1 MNAEFIAMLDYL
13 ERERGIKREIL
24 LEAVS
29 NALLSASKKS
39 VSASRELRIDIN
51 PKTGE
56 IRALANLIVA
66 DKVTNP
72 QDEISETAAR
82 RIKSDA
88 KVGDVVEV
96 EVTPKNFGRI
106 AGQTAKQAMMQ
117 RIRQVEK
124 EMIYEEFKDR
134 AGEIVS
140 GTVRRFD
147 RSDVILDLGKF
158 EAIMPQRERV
168 VVEDYNVGDRL
179 RAYVVAVDNGI
190 RGPEIIV
197 SRSHP
202 NFVRRLFEL
211 EVSEIADG
219 TVEIRGIARE
229 AGYRTKIAVWSAN
242 EKVDPV
248 GACVGM
254 RGSRVKNIVRELN
267 NEKVDII
274 RWSSDPK
281 EYVLEALKPAKVK
294 NLVFDT
300 EKKSVQI
307 SVDEDQLSLAIGKKG
322 QNARLTSR
330 LTGWE
335 INIGKDTS
343 ATTVVEQ
350 KLALAAQKTKVLKKE
365 PKRAPE
371 HADAAAPAK
380 SCTLAPKT
388 EPRPAAAPSHEHES
402 VSLIDR
408 KKPRKKTED
417 GEVKPKRN
425 VLPPISRIRA
435 SMEATVAPPK
445 PAAPVEASKQ
455 TPPSPA
461 PSEVVPPSAEA
472 EVAPQ
477 KIILIKPPIV
487 VKQLAA
493 ELGLKPHQ
501 LIAELMT
508 HNIFANMNQ
517 TIEPDIAAKIAE
529 NHGFVLE
536 KERREKGAGVH
547 KVEQVVVAPPPPV
560 IEKNAELKPR
570 GPIITFMGHVDHGKT
585 SVLDAIRKT
594 RVAAGEAGGIT
605 QHIGAHTVDHNGATL
620 TFIDTPGHAAFTAM
634 RARGANVTDIV
645 VLVVAA
651 DDGIMPQTLE
661 AINHAKAAPHVK
673 IMVAINK
680 IDLPSAN
687 IDRVKKQLQEHEL
700 TPEDWGGETI
710 VCPVSATKGT
720 GIDHLLEMMTLQA
733 EVMELKASPTATPR
747 GTVIEAQVEA
757 GRGPTAT
764 VIVQMGTLKVGD
776 PFICGDYSGKVK
788 SLLDDRGQPIKK
800 AGPSTPVKVLGFT
813 GLPNAGDELL
823 VMDSERSAKTLSE
836 ERLLAKRAYKLT
848 VPQRATPE
856 RLLEAADGKK
866 VLRIV
871 LKCDAQG
878 SLEALIGALQQIESK
893 KIDLEIIHSAVGPIS
908 ESDILLASASNAVV
922 VGFNV
927 KVENMAVSAARQE
940 GVQVNLDGIIYELLD
955 QIKEAMAGL
964 LEPEHRETVIGHA
977 EVKQVF
983 ELSRGIVA
991 GCLVTEGRIARAA
1004 RARVLRKR
1012 QPVYDGGISTLR
1024 RFQDDVKEVR
1034 SGLECGIKLGDFSEY
1049 QVGDIIECYQL
1060 EAIAQKL

>member
-1 MNAEFIAMLDYL
+1 MAE
-13 ERERGIKREIL
+13 
-24 LEAVS
+24 
-29 NALLSASKKS
+29 
-39 VSASRELRIDIN
+39 
-51 PKTGE
+51 
-56 IRALANLIVA
+56 VA
-66 DKVTNP
+66 P
-72 QDEISETAAR
+72 APR
-82 RIKSDA
+82 H
-88 KVGDVVEV
+88 EV
-96 EVTPKNFGRI
+96 ESI
-106 AGQTAKQAMMQ
+106 
-117 RIRQVEK
+117 
-124 EMIYEEFKDR
+124 
-134 AGEIVS
+134 
-140 GTVRRFD
+140 
-147 RSDVILDLGKF
+147 
-158 EAIMPQRERV
+158 
-168 VVEDYNVGDRL
+168 
-179 RAYVVAVDNGI
+179 
-190 RGPEIIV
+190 
-197 SRSHP
+197 
-202 NFVRRLFEL
+202 
-211 EVSEIADG
+211 
-219 TVEIRGIARE
+219 
-229 AGYRTKIAVWSAN
+229 
-242 EKVDPV
+242 
-248 GACVGM
+248 
-254 RGSRVKNIVRELN
+254 
-267 NEKVDII
+267 
-274 RWSSDPK
+274 
-281 EYVLEALKPAKVK
+281 
-294 NLVFDT
+294 
-300 EKKSVQI
+300 
-307 SVDEDQLSLAIGKKG
+307 
-322 QNARLTSR
+322 
-330 LTGWE
+330 
-335 INIGKDTS
+335 
-343 ATTVVEQ
+343 
-350 KLALAAQKTKVLKKE
+350 
-365 PKRAPE
+365 
-371 HADAAAPAK
+371 
-380 SCTLAPKT
+380 
-388 EPRPAAAPSHEHES
+388 
-402 VSLIDR
+402 SLIDK
-408 KKPRKKTED
+408 KKPRKKAED
-417 GEVKPKRN
+417 GEVKAKRD

-435 SMEATVAPPK
+435 SLETPAAPPK
-445 PAAPVEASKQ
+445 PAPPPPTEEPVVIVEEG
-455 TPPSPA
+455 TITSP
-461 PSEVVPPSAEA
+461 AEA
-472 EVAPQ
+472 EAEPQ
-477 KIILIKPPIV
+477 NVIHIKPPII

-501 LIAELMT
+501 IIAELMT
-508 HNIFANMNQ
+508 FNIFANINQ
-517 TIEPDIAAKIAE
+517 TIEPDIASKIAE

-560 IEKNAELKPR
+560 IEKEEELKAR
-570 GPIITFMGHVDHGKT
+570 APIITFMGHVDHGKT
-585 SVLDAIRKT
+585 TLMDAIRKT

-605 QHIGAHTVDHNGATL
+605 QHIGAYSVEHNGAKI

-645 VLVVAA
+645 VLVIAA
-651 DDGIMPQTLE
+651 DDGIMPQTIE

-673 IMVAINK
+673 IMVALNK
-680 IDLPSAN
+680 IDLPGAN
-687 IDRVKKQLQEHEL
+687 IDRVKKQLQEHGL

-764 VIVQMGTLKVGD
+764 VIVQMGTLKIGD

-800 AGPSTPVKVLGFT
+800 AAPSTPVKVLGFT

-836 ERLLAKRAYKLT
+836 ERLLAKRADKLT
-848 VPQRATPE
+848 VPQRATLE
-856 RLLEAADGKK
+856 SLLEAADGKK

-878 SLEALIGALQQIESK
+878 SLEALVGALQQIESK

-927 KVENMAVSAARQE
+927 KVEGMAVPVAKRE
-940 GVQVNLDGIIYELLD
+940 GVQVKLYSIIYELLD

-964 LEPEHRETVIGHA
+964 LDPEHRETVIGHA

-983 ELSRGIVA
+983 QLTKGIVA
-991 GCLVTEGRIARAA
+991 GCLVTDGRIGRSA

>member
-1 MNAEFIAMLDYL
+1 MATKTSSKTAA
-13 ERERGIKREIL
+13 RKPAARKTAAARKPP
-24 LEAVS
+24 AS
-29 NALLSASKKS
+29 KTRASKKGL
-39 VSASRELRIDIN
+39 E
-51 PKTGE
+51 
-56 IRALANLIVA
+56 
-66 DKVTNP
+66 
-72 QDEISETAAR
+72 
-82 RIKSDA
+82 SDA
-88 KVGDVVEV
+88 ESAGTHATASAKSHPQQSPSARVPPQVASAPRHEV
-96 EVTPKNFGRI
+96 ESI
-106 AGQTAKQAMMQ
+106 
-117 RIRQVEK
+117 
-124 EMIYEEFKDR
+124 
-134 AGEIVS
+134 
-140 GTVRRFD
+140 
-147 RSDVILDLGKF
+147 
-158 EAIMPQRERV
+158 
-168 VVEDYNVGDRL
+168 
-179 RAYVVAVDNGI
+179 
-190 RGPEIIV
+190 
-197 SRSHP
+197 
-202 NFVRRLFEL
+202 
-211 EVSEIADG
+211 
-219 TVEIRGIARE
+219 
-229 AGYRTKIAVWSAN
+229 
-242 EKVDPV
+242 
-248 GACVGM
+248 
-254 RGSRVKNIVRELN
+254 
-267 NEKVDII
+267 
-274 RWSSDPK
+274 
-281 EYVLEALKPAKVK
+281 
-294 NLVFDT
+294 
-300 EKKSVQI
+300 
-307 SVDEDQLSLAIGKKG
+307 
-322 QNARLTSR
+322 
-330 LTGWE
+330 
-335 INIGKDTS
+335 
-343 ATTVVEQ
+343 
-350 KLALAAQKTKVLKKE
+350 
-365 PKRAPE
+365 
-371 HADAAAPAK
+371 
-380 SCTLAPKT
+380 
-388 EPRPAAAPSHEHES
+388 
-402 VSLIDR
+402 SLIDK

-417 GEVKPKRN
+417 GEVKPKRD

-435 SMEATVAPPK
+435 SLETPAASPK
-445 PAAPVEASKQ
+445 PAAPVNLEPASPPPTEQPGVIVEA
-455 TPPSPA
+455 TTAPP
-461 PSEVVPPSAEA
+461 AEA
-472 EVAPQ
+472 EVEPQ
-477 KIILIKPPIV
+477 NVIHIKPPII

-501 LIAELMT
+501 LIAELMSF
-508 HNIFANMNQ
+508 NIFANINQ
-517 TIEPDIAAKIAE
+517 TIEPDIASKICE

-560 IEKNAELKPR
+560 IEKEEELKPR

-585 SVLDAIRKT
+585 SLMDAIRKT
-594 RVAAGEAGGIT
+594 HVAAGEIGGIT
-605 QHIGAHTVDHNGATL
+605 QHIGAYSVDHKGTRI

-651 DDGIMPQTLE
+651 DDGIMPQTIE

-687 IDRVKKQLQEHEL
+687 IDRVKKQLQEREL

-764 VIVQMGTLKVGD
+764 VIVQMGTLRTGD

-788 SLLDDRGQPIKK
+788 SLLDDRGQTIKE

-823 VMDSERSAKTLSE
+823 VMDLERSAKTLSE
-836 ERLLAKRAYKLT
+836 ERLLAKRTDKLT
-848 VPQRATPE
+848 VPQRATLE
-856 RLLEAADGKK
+856 SLLETAAGKK

-878 SLEALIGALQQIESK
+878 SLEALVGALKQIESK

-908 ESDILLASASNAVV
+908 ESDILLASASDAVV
-922 VGFNV
+922 IGFNV
-927 KVENMAVSAARQE
+927 KVESMAISAAKRE
-940 GVQVNLDGIIYELLD
+940 VVQIKLYSIIYELLD
-955 QIKEAMAGL
+955 QIKDAMAGL

-983 ELSRGIVA
+983 QLSRGIVA
-991 GCLVTEGRIARAA
+991 GCLITDGRIARAA
-1004 RARVLRKR
+1004 RARLLRKR